1 MKPLF
6 LGRARLKR
14 DASGAALAA
23 LLVPAL
29 SEARTAAAHRLVWA
43 LFADTPARDRDF
55 LWREEKPG
63 MFMTLSARPPVD
75 PHDLFV
81 LDHQAFSPALAVG
94 DRLAFSLRA
103 NATVARSAGPGA
115 RSHRADVVMDALNSI
130 APGARAEARRDAVVS
145 AGRLWLA
152 AQGSSGGFTPD
163 SDVAVDGYDQRRLPR
178 DQGAAL
184 RFSSLDFDGR
194 LTVTDP
200 SLFIR
205 QLATGFGRA
214 KAFGCGLM
222 LIRRAR

>member
-1 MKPLF
+1 MSKLY

-14 DASGAALAA
+14 DVPLAALAA
-23 LLVPAL
+23 LLVPKT

-43 LFADTPARDRDF
+43 LFADTPKRERDF

-63 MFMTLSARPPVD
+63 MFMTLSTRPPVD

-81 LDHQAFSPALAVG
+81 LDHQEFTPTLTTG

-103 NATVARSAGPGA
+103 NATVARSGA
-115 RSHRADVVMDALNSI
+115 SATRSHRADVVMDALKSL
-130 APGARAEARRDAVVS
+130 PPDTRAEARRDAVVT
-145 AGRLWLA
+145 AGRLWLFG
-152 AQGSSGGFTPD
+152 QGRRAGFVPD
-163 SDVAVDGYDQRRLPR
+163 EDVAVDGYDQRRLPR
-178 DQGAAL
+178 EENAPL

-200 SLFIR
+200 DLFLR
-205 QLATGFGRA
+205 HLALGFGRA